1 MFYSKRKLPLSF
13 GSVLFN
19 LTIFSTRFTSL
30 ASRSSSWTHWP
41 LTVSPYPF
49 RFSLLSRIAFRTMG
63 SQDSRIR
70 FRKLQ
75 SFQTDYAPT
84 TVTQYVSERSGMQ
97 VIVANRKG
105 PKVNGY
111 FTLATEIFD
120 NSGAPHTLEHL
131 VFMGSK
137 SYRYK
142 GLLDKLA
149 SRAYGGTNA
158 WTATDHT
165 AYTLETAGWEGFAQ
179 ILPVYLEHLVLP
191 TITDAACLTEVHHVD
206 GEGSDAGVVYSEMQA
221 IQYTSA
227 ELMDSR
233 ARQLLYPEN
242 VGFRYETG
250 GMMEALRVLTPD
262 KIRDFHRTMYQPR
275 NMCIIII
282 GEVDHEDLLQKLDS
296 FEESIK
302 NDIPPPDAPF
312 RRPWIDSAQ
321 PRSLEQ
327 TLVET
332 VKFPE
337 EDESVGEV
345 LVAFF
350 GPNCTNLPETTAL
363 NIILTYL
370 CGSSVAV
377 LENIMVEK
385 EELASSISYW
395 WDARPNSVIW
405 FQPTGVATEK
415 LEFVQKRLIALLKEA
430 ASKPLDMAYI
440 RDCIQRE
447 RRQVKAQ
454 AEEAESFYSEI
465 IINDYLFGARDGST
479 LKDLADLGEY
489 DVVEKWTDEQWRGFL
504 RKWIS
509 DAHYVSILGKPS
521 LELANKL
528 KADEVARIEK
538 RKQELG
544 PGELEKL
551 KHKLEEAK
559 RQNDVEIPASLLERW
574 PVPPTNSIHFI
585 ESQTARA
592 GLARKLGVHANTAQG
607 KIDQAVVG
615 APLFVQFEDVS
626 TNFVHIAVHVG
637 TSKVP
642 VKYKPLLSLFSDNFF
657 NTPIMR
663 CGKIVNFEQVVM
675 ELEKETV
682 SYSLDSGT
690 KVGDSESL
698 LIRMQ
703 VEPDRYATA
712 IEWIRTMMFDSVFDV
727 TRLKAGVSKQ
737 LADIPESKRDGR
749 VMANEVE
756 IALHNEASSLL
767 AAKRTLV
774 KATYLKRLKKILQ
787 SEPDTAIA
795 WFEEVRRALFT
806 PDNIRVLVTANI
818 SQSKVPEPVKTWD
831 ILSKSFGTTPKDTQ
845 PIVKPHTLLNAEGRN
860 PGSIGA
866 TIIPI
871 TTIDSSYS
879 VSSGKGLSSFTDP
892 AVPALLVAVQYLETV
907 EGTLWNAVRGNGL
920 AYGVYFAKE
929 LDGGYIHF
937 KVYRSPSASKAI
949 VAARDAI
956 AALVNGTTAF
966 EKPMIEGAISQLVMG
981 LADEQAT
988 MSTAAMQNYI
998 TGVVR
1003 GLPPDYNTQML
1014 AKVRAVTVQD
1024 IKETMKT
1031 WLLPIFEPTK
1041 SNVVVCCAHVM
1052 VEKMEK
1058 ELQDMGYKTQ
1068 IKQLSDYYDDYGLKS
1083 PDGSDENDDEDG
1095 DDDTESD
1102 GSDDES
1108 GDSEEDSGDSE
1119 EEDD

>member
-1 MFYSKRKLPLSF
+1 
-13 GSVLFN
+13 
-19 LTIFSTRFTSL
+19 
-30 ASRSSSWTHWP
+30 
-41 LTVSPYPF
+41 
-49 RFSLLSRIAFRTMG
+49 MG
-63 SQDSRIR
+63 SQAPSVR

-75 SFQTDYAPT
+75 SFETDYAPT
-84 TVTQYVSERSGMQ
+84 TITQYESERSGMQ
-97 VIVANRKG
+97 VIVADRKG

-120 NSGAPHTLEHL
+120 DSGAPHTLEHL

-149 SRAYGGTNA
+149 SRAYGNTNA

-179 ILPVYLEHLVLP
+179 TLPVYLEHLVVP

-206 GEGSDAGVVYSEMQA
+206 GEGNDAGVVYSEMQA
-221 IQYTSA
+221 VQNTGT
-227 ELMDSR
+227 ELMDIK
-233 ARQLLYPEN
+233 ARLLLYPEN

-250 GMMEALRVLTPD
+250 GMMDALRVLTPE

-275 NMCIIII
+275 NMCIIIV
-282 GEVDHEDLLQKLDS
+282 GEVDHENLLQILDS
-296 FEESIK
+296 FEESII
-302 NDIPPPDAPF
+302 NDIPPVDAPF
-312 RRPWIDSAQ
+312 RRPWIESAQ
-321 PRSLEQ
+321 PPPLK
-327 TLVET
+327 ET
-332 VKFPE
+332 VIETVEFPE
-337 EDESVGEV
+337 EDESVGDIV
-345 LVAFF
+345 IAFF
-350 GPNCTNLPETTAL
+350 GPKCTDMTETTAL
-363 NIILTYL
+363 NVLLTYL

-377 LENIMVEK
+377 LENVMVEK
-385 EELASSISYW
+385 EELASSIAYW

-415 LEFVQKRLIALLKEA
+415 LQFVEQRLISLLKEV
-430 ASKPLDMAYI
+430 ASKPLDMTYI
-440 RDCIQRE
+440 NECIQRE

-454 AEEAESFYSEI
+454 AEESESFYSNNI
-465 IINDYLFGARDGST
+465 IVDYLFGARDGST
-479 LKDLADLGEY
+479 LKDLASLREY
-489 DVVEKWTDEQWRGFL
+489 DRLEKWTDEQWRAFL

-509 DAHYVSILGKPS
+509 DAHHISILGKPS
-521 LELANKL
+521 LELANKQ
-528 KADEVARIEK
+528 KADEIARVEK
-538 RKQELG
+538 RKEELG
-544 PGELEKL
+544 PEGLEKL
-551 KHKLEEAK
+551 KQQLEEAK
-559 RQNDVEIPASLLERW
+559 KQNDIEIPATLLEKW
-574 PVPPTNSIHFI
+574 QVPPTESIHFI
-585 ESQTARA
+585 ESQTARS
-592 GLARKLGVHANTAQG
+592 GLARKLGVRENSAQ
-607 KIDQAVVG
+607 KQIDRVLAG
-615 APLFVQFEDVS
+615 APLFIQFEDVP

-637 TSKVP
+637 TNKIP
-642 VKYKPLLSLFSDNFF
+642 TKYKPLLSLFSDNFF
-657 NTPIMR
+657 NTPIIR
-663 CGKIVNFEQVVM
+663 DGQRVDFERVVM

-690 KVGDSESL
+690 KVGDSESI

-703 VEPDRYATA
+703 VEPEKYATA
-712 IEWIRTMMFDSVFDV
+712 VEWIRTMMFDSVFDV
-727 TRLKAGVSKQ
+727 TRLRAGVSKQ
-737 LADIPESKRDGR
+737 LADIPEAKRDGR
-749 VMANEVE
+749 VMTNEVE
-756 IALHNEASSLL
+756 IALHNEPSSLL

-774 KATYLKRLKKILQ
+774 KATYMKRLKKILQ
-787 SEPDTAIA
+787 NDPDTALG

-806 PDNIRVLVTANI
+806 SDNIRILVTADI

-831 ILSKSFGTTPKDTQ
+831 ILSKSLAPAPKEMQ
-845 PIVKPHTLLNAEGRN
+845 PIVKSSTLLNTEGRS

-866 TIIPI
+866 TIIPM

-937 KVYRSPSASKAI
+937 KVYRSPSASRAI

-956 AALVNGTTAF
+956 AALVNGTMAF

-1003 GLPPDYNTQML
+1003 GLEPDYNTQML
-1014 AKVRAVTVQD
+1014 AKVRAVTVDD
-1024 IKETMKT
+1024 IKAAMKT
-1031 WLLPIFEPTK
+1031 WLLPMFEPGK
-1041 SNVVVCCAHVM
+1041 SNIVVCCAHVM

-1058 ELQDMGYKTQ
+1058 ELQEMGYKTQ
-1068 IKQLSDYYDDYGLKS
+1068 TKQLSDYYDDYGLES
-1083 PDGSDENDDEDG
+1083 PDGEDDEHDEEDEDMDSDVS
-1095 DDDTESD
+1095 DDDDDDD
-1102 GSDDES
+1102 GS
-1108 GDSEEDSGDSE
+1108 GDSDDS
-1119 EEDD
+1119 DD

>member
-1 MFYSKRKLPLSF
+1 
-13 GSVLFN
+13 
-19 LTIFSTRFTSL
+19 
-30 ASRSSSWTHWP
+30 
-41 LTVSPYPF
+41 
-49 RFSLLSRIAFRTMG
+49 MG
-63 SQDSRIR
+63 SRDSRMR

-75 SFQTDYAPT
+75 SFRTDYAPT
-84 TVTQYVSERSGMQ
+84 TITQYESERSGMQ
-97 VIVANRKG
+97 VIVADRKG
-105 PKVNGY
+105 PKINGY

-120 NSGAPHTLEHL
+120 DSGAPHTLEHL

-191 TITDAACLTEVHHVD
+191 TITDSACLSEVHHVD
-206 GEGSDAGVVYSEMQA
+206 AEGNDAGVVYSEMQGV
-221 IQYTSA
+221 QYTSS
-227 ELMDSR
+227 ELMDIQ
-233 ARQLLYPEN
+233 ARRLLYPEN

-250 GMMEALRVLTPD
+250 GMMEALRVLTPE

-275 NMCIIII
+275 NMCVIIV
-282 GEVDHEDLLQKLDS
+282 GEVDHENLLQILDT

-312 RRPWIDSAQ
+312 RRPWIESAQ
-321 PRSLEQ
+321 PPPLER
-327 TLVET
+327 TIVET

-337 EDESVGEV
+337 EDESVGDIV
-345 LVAFF
+345 VAFF
-350 GPNCTNLPETTAL
+350 GPKCTDMTETTAL
-363 NIILTYL
+363 SVLLTYL
-370 CGSSVAV
+370 CGSSVAI
-377 LENIMVEK
+377 LENVMVEK
-385 EELASSISYW
+385 EELASSITYW
-395 WDARPNSVIW
+395 WDTRPNSVIW
-405 FQPTGVATEK
+405 FQPTGVAKEK
-415 LEFVQKRLIALLKEA
+415 LQFVEQRLISLLKEV
-430 ASKPLDMAYI
+430 ASKPLDMTYMHE
-440 RDCIQRE
+440 CIQRE

-454 AEEAESFYSEI
+454 AEEYESFYSNNI
-465 IINDYLFGARDGST
+465 ITDFLFGARDGST
-479 LKDLADLGEY
+479 LKDLATLGEY
-489 DVVEKWTDEQWRGFL
+489 ELLENWTDEQWREFL

-509 DAHYVSILGKPS
+509 DAHHISILGEPS
-521 LELANKL
+521 LELANKQ
-528 KADEVARIEK
+528 KADEIARIEK

-544 PGELEKL
+544 PEGLEKL
-551 KHKLEEAK
+551 KHRLEDAK
-559 RQNDVEIPASLLERW
+559 KENDVEIPASLLEQW
-574 PVPPTNSIHFI
+574 QVPPTDSIHFI

-592 GLARKLGVHANTAQG
+592 GLARKLGVFENPAQ
-607 KIDQAVVG
+607 KQIDGVAAG
-615 APLFVQFEDVS
+615 ASLFIQFEDVP
-626 TNFVHIAVHVG
+626 TNFVHISVHVG
-637 TSKVP
+637 TSNVP

-657 NTPIMR
+657 NTPIKR
-663 CGKIVNFEQVVM
+663 DGQLVDFEQVVM

-682 SYSLDSGT
+682 SYSLESGT
-690 KVGDSESL
+690 KVGDSESII
-698 LIRMQ
+698 IRMQ

-712 IEWIRTMMFDSVFDV
+712 VEWIRTMMFDSVFDV

-756 IALHNEASSLL
+756 IALHNQASSLL

-774 KATYLKRLKKILQ
+774 KATYMKRLKKILQ
-787 SEPDTAIA
+787 TEPDTAIA

-806 PDNIRVLVTANI
+806 PDNIRILVTADI
-818 SQSKVPEPVKTWD
+818 SQSKVPEPLKTWD
-831 ILSKSFGTTPKDTQ
+831 ILSKSLGTTPKDVQ
-845 PIVKPHTLLNAEGRN
+845 PIVKSHTLLNSEGRD

-866 TIIPI
+866 TIIPM

-879 VSSGKGLSSFTDP
+879 ISSGRGLASFTDP

-949 VAARDAI
+949 IAARDAI
-956 AALVNGTTAF
+956 TGLVNGTVAF

-988 MSTAAMQNYI
+988 MSTAALQNYI
-998 TGVVR
+998 NGVVR
-1003 GLPPDYNTQML
+1003 GLDPDYNTQIL
-1014 AKVRAVTVQD
+1014 ARVRAVTVED
-1024 IKETMKT
+1024 IKEAMKT
-1031 WLLPIFEPTK
+1031 WLLPIFEPGR

-1058 ELQDMGYKTQ
+1058 ELQDMGYNTRV
-1068 IKQLSDYYDDYGLKS
+1068 KQLSDFHDDYGLKA
-1083 PDGSDENDDEDG
+1083 PEGEEGEEDQDDDSDEDEDM
-1095 DDDTESD
+1095 ES
-1102 GSDDES
+1102 GSDDYS
-1108 GDSEEDSGDSE
+1108 GDSDESE
-1119 EEDD
+1119 E